1 MLIKPVQRVLKYP
14 LLFKEILLLT
24 PEYDVDYESL
34 VLVNHEMELLAD
46 HINEI
51 KKRKDIVEQLLIND
65 HKKKVRLN

>member
-1 MLIKPVQRVLKYP
+1 LIKPVQRVLKYP

-24 PEYDVDYESL
+24 PEYDMDYESL